1 LSTTSPEQRG
11 QALLSLVEEQVRL
24 GPRVPGSAPHD
35 RLAGMLEQ
43 RIRVHTGEAACQ
55 EFAVHFEGARLACA
69 NILGVFRS
77 NAPGGSRQPP
87 LLIGTHYDTRP
98 RADRETDPARRE
110 HPIPG
115 ANDGGSGTAVL
126 QHLLP
131 WLADR
136 ELDRDVAVAFFDAED
151 LGDIDGK
158 DFSIGAELCATHPVN
173 GFVPAEVVVLDMVG
187 GADMVFDVD
196 AHGLRHPGSRLLTAR
211 IFRLGIDAGW
221 EPFARD
227 KPGKLKCIV
236 SDHYPFLKRGVP
248 SCLLIDIDYP
258 QWHTQADDLA
268 AVSGASLGVTE
279 AAIELFLSRPRG

>member
-1 LSTTSPEQRG
+1 
-11 QALLSLVEEQVRL
+11 VEEQVRL

-35 RLAGMLEQ
+35 LLAGLLEQ
-43 RIRVHTGEAACQ
+43 RLRAHTRETVCQ
-55 EFAVHFEGARLACA
+55 EFSVEFLGARLACA

-77 NAPGGSRQPP
+77 KAPEGPRRLP

-98 RADRETDPARRE
+98 RADRETDPALRE

-126 QHLLP
+126 QRLLP

-151 LGDIDGK
+151 LGDIDGME
-158 DFSIGAELCATHPVN
+158 FSIGADHCAAHPLR
-173 GFVPAEVVVLDMVG
+173 GFLPAEVVALDMVG

-196 AHGLRHPGSRLLTAR
+196 AHCMAHPGSRLLTAEL
-211 IFRLGIDAGW
+211 FRLGVSAGW
-221 EPFARD
+221 GPFVRD
-227 KPGKLKCIV
+227 KPGRLKHIV

-248 SCLLIDIDYP
+248 SCILIDIDYP
-258 QWHTQADDLA
+258 QWHTQADDLEA
-268 AVSGASLGVTE
+268 ISGESLAVTE
-279 AAIELFLSRPRG
+279 AAIELFLSRTPG